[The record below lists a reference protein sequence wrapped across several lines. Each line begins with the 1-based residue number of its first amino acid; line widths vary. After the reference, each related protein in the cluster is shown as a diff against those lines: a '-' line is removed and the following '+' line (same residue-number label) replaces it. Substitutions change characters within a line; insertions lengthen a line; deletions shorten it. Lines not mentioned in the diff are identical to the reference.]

1 MGARQSKRSVDITTT
16 PKKGECDAVTEGE
29 GKLEKIGDADVK
41 VASNGA
47 ICTDIEFAPNTP
59 DIMGLLILEKG
70 YALTLPTKE
79 EWEQNR
85 VIFPPQSLVCY
96 TDGSRVAN
104 SRSGAGICLEG
115 KEVQQSYALGSHT
128 TVFQAEVFAILMA
141 ASREEVKRSP
151 EPRVYICSDSQAA
164 LRAVSAPRTRSALVQ
179 ECGDAL
185 EELARH
191 KEVILV
197 WVPGHSGVPGNEK
210 ADELARLGSEG
221 RCLGPEPYLGITRQQ
236 VTATLNDWVYST
248 LKEHWRPSRGCRQA
262 RDFVTGPDPARSI
275 WILGRSRETLNQ
287 LVGILTGHCKLRRH
301 LSLLGIEEDPTCPR
315 CGEDDETSYHFVG
328 QCGGV

>member
-1 MGARQSKRSVDITTT
+1 M
-16 PKKGECDAVTEGE
+16 
-29 GKLEKIGDADVK
+29 
-41 VASNGA
+41 
-47 ICTDIEFAPNTP
+47 
-59 DIMGLLILEKG
+59 
-70 YALTLPTKE
+70 YYLT
-79 EWEQNR
+79 
-85 VIFPPQSLVCY
+85 
-96 TDGSRVAN
+96 
-104 SRSGAGICLEG
+104 CLELLNLRDQIIN
-115 KEVQQSYALGSHT
+115 ESLDVSEDGSHT
-128 TVFQAEVFAILMA
+128 TVFQAEVFAILMV

-164 LRAVSAPRTRSALVQ
+164 LTAVMNRCHVLIHVYATGRTRISAPRTRSALVQ

-191 KEVILV
+191 KEVIVV

-221 RCLGPEPYLGITRQQ
+221 RCLGPKPYLGITRQQ
-236 VTATLNDWVYST
+236 VTAALNDWVYST
-248 LKEHWRPSRGCRQA
+248 LKEHWRLSRGCRQA
-262 RDFVTGPDPARSI
+262 RDFVTGPDPTRSI

-315 CGEDDETSYHFVG
+315 CGEDDETSYPFLG
-328 QCGGV
+328 QCRRLGD

>member
-1 MGARQSKRSVDITTT
+1 MAHVW
-16 PKKGECDAVTEGE
+16 
-29 GKLEKIGDADVK
+29 
-41 VASNGA
+41 
-47 ICTDIEFAPNTP
+47 
-59 DIMGLLILEKG
+59 LI
-70 YALTLPTKE
+70 
-79 EWEQNR
+79 
-85 VIFPPQSLVCY
+85 
-96 TDGSRVAN
+96 
-104 SRSGAGICLEG
+104 AGHGRGIYLEG
-115 KEVQQSYALGSHT
+115 KGVQQSYALGSHT
-128 TVFQAEVFAILMA
+128 TVFRAEVFAILMV
-141 ASREEVKRSP
+141 ASREEVIRSP

-191 KEVILV
+191 KE
-197 WVPGHSGVPGNEK
+197 
-210 ADELARLGSEG
+210 G

-236 VTATLNDWVYST
+236 VTAALNDWVYST
-248 LKEHWRPSRGCRQA
+248 LKEHWRLSRGCRQA

-275 WILGRSRETLNQ
+275 WILDRSRETLNQ

-328 QCGGV
+328 QCEAFRRLRFAIFGSGTLSREELNSLG

>member
-1 MGARQSKRSVDITTT
+1 
-16 PKKGECDAVTEGE
+16 
-29 GKLEKIGDADVK
+29 
-41 VASNGA
+41 
-47 ICTDIEFAPNTP
+47 
-59 DIMGLLILEKG
+59 
-70 YALTLPTKE
+70 
-79 EWEQNR
+79 
-85 VIFPPQSLVCY
+85 
-96 TDGSRVAN
+96 
-104 SRSGAGICLEG
+104 
-115 KEVQQSYALGSHT
+115 
-128 TVFQAEVFAILMA
+128 MA

-151 EPRVYICSDSQAA
+151 EPRVYILRATVATSVVRSIYRRGDVGKVSSNPNWVFRFSLLKSDSNSQAA

-179 ECGDAL
+179 EGGDAL

-221 RCLGPEPYLGITRQQ
+221 RCLRPEPYLGITRQQ
-236 VTATLNDWVYST
+236 VTAALNDWVYST
-248 LKEHWRPSRGCRQA
+248 LKEHWRLSRGCRQA
-262 RDFVTGPDPARSI
+262 PDFVTGPDPARSI

-328 QCGGV
+328 QCEAFKRLRFAIFGSGTLSREEAGLSRLERCPDLH

>member
-1 MGARQSKRSVDITTT
+1 
-16 PKKGECDAVTEGE
+16 
-29 GKLEKIGDADVK
+29 
-41 VASNGA
+41 
-47 ICTDIEFAPNTP
+47 
-59 DIMGLLILEKG
+59 
-70 YALTLPTKE
+70 
-79 EWEQNR
+79 
-85 VIFPPQSLVCY
+85 
-96 TDGSRVAN
+96 
-104 SRSGAGICLEG
+104 
-115 KEVQQSYALGSHT
+115 HT

-141 ASREEVKRSP
+141 ASREEVKKESRAKN
-151 EPRVYICSDSQAA
+151 SQAA
-164 LRAVSAPRTRSALVQ
+164 LRAVSASRTRSALVQ

-191 KEVILV
+191 KEDTVA
-197 WVPGHSGVPGNEK
+197 SQGNEK

-236 VTATLNDWVYST
+236 VTAALNDWVYST
-248 LKEHWRPSRGCRQA
+248 LKEHWRLSIGCRQA

-328 QCGGV
+328 QCEAFRRLRFAIFGSGTLSREELVSLGWSDDLTFIRRSGRLSERIGRANRLFIPEYHAVAILSDGKTNTGLEESIPRMKVEWRVGIEIVVKAVMVKKNGLSNKI